1 MQWCHVCPCA
11 NYLMTTAGPSFK
23 HILSVCRFFS
33 FMHLC
38 TCAAVVYHFLWRRW
52 WPSPDVQLYQ
62 CDLRNRRTHTGT
74 GEQTGRK
81 RGVHQTAHVQ
91 TWRLMHCSHFV
102 AMSDVI
108 YVVVFVLLLM
118 WNRVLSWDA
127 RHISQEYFYHDHCT
141 FKLTDSVDVLHSAGG
156 EVVVQHEVDSF
167 EVDSSGE
174 QSRAD
179 QHPNLTRAKTA
190 HYVVPLKQNKT
201 ATGEED
207 KYKVALQKRTQYTV
221 CSVSVWTCCCVR
233 SAWITST
240 LMPSYT
246 SSWKSSRARSI
257 DCTNTSMGGR
267 KPWKQRRGQPL
278 VITVLPYTSF

>member
-1 MQWCHVCPCA
+1 MVSCLVHCSWRDGSFNKAFRQKVNIGGQFEKKIMRFFVNIKHVNITPLKSSELVRLSVQTQPTITISAVMSRLSLCQLSDD
-11 NYLMTTAGPSFK
+11 YSWTL
-23 HILSVCRFFS
+23 ILSVCRFVS
-33 FMHLC
+33 FMHLR
-38 TCAAVVYHFLWRRW
+38 TCAAVVCHFRWRRW

-62 CDLRNRRTHTGT
+62 CDLTNRKTRTGT

-91 TWRLMHCSHFV
+91 TWWLMHRSHFV

-108 YVVVFVLLLM
+108 YLVVFVLLLFM
-118 WNRVLSWDA
+118 WNHVLSWDA
-127 RHISQEYFYHDHCT
+127 RHISKEYFYHDHHS

-179 QHPNLTRAKTA
+179 QYPNLTRAKTV
-190 HYVVPLKQNKT
+190 HYVVPLKQNTK
-201 ATGEED
+201 ATGEEE

-221 CSVSVWTCCCVR
+221 C
-233 SAWITST
+233 
-240 LMPSYT
+240 
-246 SSWKSSRARSI
+246 
-257 DCTNTSMGGR
+257 
-267 KPWKQRRGQPL
+267 
-278 VITVLPYTSF
+278 